1 MFFFCYKKTI
11 STYILIEGNDYMN
24 EIVSFNKEIEF
35 KTMINKITSISL
47 EHTLIVEDDSIR
59 GDLIVSGT
67 YKQTE
72 ASQIE
77 NPFSYKIPVDI
88 EIDDKYN
95 LEDITIDIDDFT
107 YDINDNVLKLNIDI
121 LLDNL
126 KLKEPKKEDSMIET
140 LDDLFLE
147 TDDRKEELNVP
158 IEESK
163 EESEEEKTTDQQ
175 EIDIQSES
183 LFSNLD
189 KSKET
194 YETYSVY
201 IMRDN
206 DSLEEIINKYNTS
219 REKLE
224 EYNNLN
230 EIKIGTKLIIPNTKN
245 E

>member
-1 MFFFCYKKTI
+1 
-11 STYILIEGNDYMN
+11 MN

-88 EIDDKYN
+88 EIDDKYD

-147 TDDRKEELNVP
+147 VDDRKEELNIP

-163 EESEEEKTTDQQ
+163 EESEEEKPTDQQ

-219 REKLE
+219 REKLA

>member
-1 MFFFCYKKTI
+1 
-11 STYILIEGNDYMN
+11 MN

-47 EHTLIVEDDSIR
+47 EHTLLVEDDSIR

-95 LEDITIDIDDFT
+95 LEDITIDIDNFT

-147 TDDRKEELNVP
+147 TDDRKEELNIP

-175 EIDIQSES
+175 EINIQSES

>member
-1 MFFFCYKKTI
+1 
-11 STYILIEGNDYMN
+11 MN

-47 EHTLIVEDDSIR
+47 EHTLMTEGNSVQ

-77 NPFSYKIPVDI
+77 NPFSYKIPVYI

-95 LEDITIDIDDFT
+95 LDDIKIDIDNFT
-107 YDINDNVLKLNIDI
+107 YDVEDDVLKLYVDI

-126 KLKEPKKEDSMIET
+126 KLKKPNEEENMIET
-140 LDDLFLE
+140 LDDLFLDADNTSE
-147 TDDRKEELNVP
+147 DLTVPVEVSTEVKEDIDEKEEP
-158 IEESK
+158 QE
-163 EESEEEKTTDQQ
+163 Q
-175 EIDIQSES
+175 EIEIHSES

-201 IMRDN
+201 IVREN

-230 EIKIGTKLIIPNTKN
+230 EIKIGTKIIIPNTKN

>member
-1 MFFFCYKKTI
+1 MKV
-11 STYILIEGNDYMN
+11 
-24 EIVSFNKEIEF
+24 VSIKEPF
-35 KTMINKITSISL
+35 A
-47 EHTLIVEDDSIR
+47 TLIKEKRKCIETRSWKTNYR
-59 GDLIVSGT
+59 GELYIHASG
-67 YKQTE
+67 KSLAKE
-72 ASQIE
+72 
-77 NPFSYKIPVDI
+77 F
-88 EIDDKYN
+88 
-95 LEDITIDIDDFT
+95 
-107 YDINDNVLKLNIDI
+107 INDNVLKLNIDI

-147 TDDRKEELNVP
+147 VDDRKEELNVP

>member
-1 MFFFCYKKTI
+1 
-11 STYILIEGNDYMN
+11 MN

-147 TDDRKEELNVP
+147 ADDRKEELNIP
-158 IEESK
+158 I
-163 EESEEEKTTDQQ
+163 
-175 EIDIQSES
+175 
-183 LFSNLD
+183 
-189 KSKET
+189 
-194 YETYSVY
+194 
-201 IMRDN
+201 
-206 DSLEEIINKYNTS
+206 
-219 REKLE
+219 
-224 EYNNLN
+224 
-230 EIKIGTKLIIPNTKN
+230 
-245 E
+245 